1 MEIISTTQSHEA
13 FNNAIG
19 RGLMSIED
27 ANDYMYMY
35 TRRDADGQH
44 VDVFKNVNTRHHE
57 TVTRLQD

>member
-1 MEIISTTQSHEA
+1 MQIISTRQSQEA

-35 TRRDADGQH
+35 TRRDADGRH

-57 TVTRLQD
+57 TVTRIQD